1 MVIQIKNHIVA
12 EFRPIESGQFRV
24 MVIQIMDR
32 LPRIAWIVSLEALGS
47 TLLKRV
53 DRLPWSALIASLG
66 ARGSPPSER
75 VRIYLVSH

>member
-12 EFRPIESGQFRV
+12 ELRPIESGQFRV

-47 TLLKRV
+47 TLLRRL
-53 DRLPWSALIASLG
+53 DQLPWSALIASLG